1 MGHKAETTTGNC
13 VCTACCGCACLLQG
27 GQGAS
32 RLQKGHKR
40 ATKAPPDGP
49 KPGLRARRKVVRMQ
63 SHTSPPQSAAAPT
76 SNVAPP
82 SNTSGTP
89 PPSRE
94 QLLYWLHEAAEIEH
108 HLMCCYLYAAFSLKR
123 ADPRWS
129 PAQSAAVARWRGLIT
144 GVALEEMT
152 HLCLVG
158 NLMNAL
164 GAPPHMGRPPLPV
177 NSGPYPAGFVIRL
190 GPFCAATIEHFK
202 YLERPGHAQLA
213 DAAGFVPERQYQ
225 RKVPAE
231 RLSPGPR
238 DYQTVGELY
247 EMLAQSLQACVDEMG
262 QAALFVGDPRLQ
274 VDASLA
280 PLPGVCAITDLASA
294 QQALHTIVSQDEGAG
309 AEHADSHFSRFSVLA
324 DELRAMGDADPLFEP
339 AWPAATNPVMN
350 AAVLTPAERV
360 HVNHPGVARWLDIG
374 NAIYTTSLRCL
385 LQGFA
390 DTDRNAKATWLQA
403 SFALMRCLNPV
414 GQGLAA
420 RPAQAESATPH
431 AGLTFTPLRT
441 LAVLPR
447 GQAAQVLAE
456 RLGQLR
462 ERALALPVVP
472 VPGETTST
480 WDQVIQTLARLQ
492 NQLGTLVPDA
502 ATHPKRLAS
511 TATAS
516 PSATSGSAPAI
527 AIETPA
533 AQSNAAMLEVVKGKA
548 LTLLFEARRC
558 IHSRHCVL
566 DAPTVFKANTPGEWI
581 YPDTVDAET
590 LVGVAHNCP
599 SGAIRY
605 QRHDG
610 GPQES
615 APPVNTLRI
624 RENGPY
630 ALHAELQV
638 AGHDDGFRA
647 TLCRCGQSQRKPW
660 CDGSHVSA
668 NFGASGEP
676 ASGDT
681 TALAVRNG
689 PLQITPLANGPL
701 QVQGNLEMCAGTG
714 RPVARTTQ
722 AHLCRCGQSKN
733 KPFCDLSHV
742 AAGFIAA
749 GV

>member
-1 MGHKAETTTGNC
+1 M
-13 VCTACCGCACLLQG
+13 Q
-27 GQGAS
+27 
-32 RLQKGHKR
+32 R
-40 ATKAPPDGP
+40 
-49 KPGLRARRKVVRMQ
+49 RARRKVVRMQ
-63 SHTSPPQSAAAPT
+63 SHTTPPKPAAAPT
-76 SNVAPP
+76 GNATTP
-82 SNTSGTP
+82 SNISSTP

-108 HLMCCYLYAAFSLKR
+108 HLMCCYLYAAFSMKR
-123 ADPRWS
+123 TDPRWS
-129 PAQSAAVARWRGLIT
+129 AEQGAAVARWRGLIT
-144 GVALEEMT
+144 GVALDEMT

-190 GPFCAATIEHFK
+190 GPFCAATVEHFK
-202 YLERPGHAQLA
+202 YLERPGHMQVA
-213 DAAGFVPERQYQ
+213 DGTGFVPEMQYQ

-238 DYQTVGELY
+238 DYQTVDELY
-247 EMLAQSLQACVDEMG
+247 DMLAQSLQACVDEMG
-262 QAALFVGDPRLQ
+262 EAALFVGDPRLQ
-274 VDASLA
+274 VDNSLA

-294 QQALHTIVSQDEGAG
+294 QKALHTIVSQGEGAG

-324 DELRAMGDADPLFEP
+324 DELHAMTVADPSFEP

-350 AAVLTPAERV
+350 TAILAPSERV
-360 HVNHPGVARWLDIG
+360 HVNHPAVARWLDIG
-374 NAIYTTSLRCL
+374 NALYTTSLRCL

-390 DTDRNAKATWLQA
+390 DTDRSAKATWLQA

-420 RPAQAESATPH
+420 RPAQADKATPH

-441 LAVLPR
+441 LAVLPLA
-447 GQAAQVLAE
+447 QAPQVLAE

-462 ERALALPVVP
+462 ERALSLPVVA
-472 VPGETTST
+472 VQGETTST

-492 NQLGTLVPDA
+492 VQLGALAPSSEPGRKPDTSA
-502 ATHPKRLAS
+502 DASAPPAPPPLHSSPSTPQTS
-511 TATAS
+511 TA
-516 PSATSGSAPAI
+516 PAV
-527 AIETPA
+527 
-533 AQSNAAMLEVVKGKA
+533 EVVKGKA
-548 LTLLFEARRC
+548 MTVLFEARRC

-566 DAPTVFKANTPGEWI
+566 DAPSVFKANTPGEWI

-610 GPQES
+610 GPEES

-630 ALHAELQV
+630 AVHAELQV
-638 AGHDDGFRA
+638 AGSADGFRA
-647 TLCRCGQSQRKPW
+647 TLCRCGQSHRKPW
-660 CDGSHVSA
+660 CDGNHVTA
-668 NFGASGEP
+668 NFVASGEP

-689 PLQITPLANGPL
+689 ALQVTPLANGPL

-714 RPVARTTQ
+714 RTVARITQ
-722 AHLCRCGQSKN
+722 ARLCRCGQSKN

-742 AAGFIAA
+742 AAGFVADGI
-749 GV
+749 